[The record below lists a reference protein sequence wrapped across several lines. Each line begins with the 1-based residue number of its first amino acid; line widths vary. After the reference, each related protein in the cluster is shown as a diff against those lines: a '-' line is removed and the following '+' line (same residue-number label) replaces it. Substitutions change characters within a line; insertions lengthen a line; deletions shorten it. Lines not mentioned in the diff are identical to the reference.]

1 MHVPFFARPA
11 AILASVFLAAAPAA
25 PAAAQGTAE
34 ERSACMGDALRFCA
48 GDIPNVSKIE
58 SCLDSKKSELTPAC
72 QAEFK
77 PSQAKKTKLKT
88 EHFR

>member
-1 MHVPFFARPA
+1 MFTLPAR
-11 AILASVFLAAAPAA
+11 AAAVFASLFLISA

-34 ERSACMGDALRFCA
+34 ERSACMGDAFRFCA

-58 SCLDSKKSELTPAC
+58 ACLDSKKAELTPAC
-72 QAEFK
+72 AAEFK
-77 PSQAKKTKLKT
+77 PTQAKKTKLKP

>member
-1 MHVPFFARPA
+1 MLVTWSARPA
-11 AILASVFLAAAPAA
+11 AVLASLFLVSA

-34 ERSACMGDALRFCA
+34 ERSACMGDAFRFCA
-48 GDIPNVSKIE
+48 SDIPDVPKIE
-58 SCLDSKKSELTPAC
+58 ACLGSKKDQLSSAC

-77 PSQAKKTKLKT
+77 PTEAKKTKLKT

>member
-1 MHVPFFARPA
+1 MMLATWTARTA
-11 AILASVFLAAAPAA
+11 AVLAGLFLVCA

-34 ERSACMGDALRFCA
+34 ERSACMGDAFRFCA
-48 GDIPNVSKIE
+48 SDIPDVPKIE
-58 SCLDSKKSELTPAC
+58 ACMDQNKSKLSPAC

-77 PSQAKKTKLKT
+77 PSAAKKTKLRR